1 MNSIGDAG
9 AEGVKGIGG
18 KFSLHTDLYLPD
30 FKSNEDIKKGIKLAM
45 ENGADGVFLFG
56 KVDASVPEILQSI
69 T

>member
-18 KFSLHTDLYLPD
+18 KFSLHADLYLPD
-30 FKSNEDIKKGIKLAM
+30 LKSNEDIKKGIKLAM
-45 ENGADGVFLFG
+45 EDCAAGVSLFG
-56 KVDASVPEILQSI
+56 KVDASVLEILQLI

>member
-18 KFSLHTDLYLPD
+18 KFPLHAGLYLPD
-30 FKSNEDIKKGIKLAM
+30 FKSNEDIKKGIKLAI
-45 ENGADGVFLFG
+45 EDGAAGVSLFG
-56 KVDASVPEILQSI
+56 KVDAPVLEIIQSI